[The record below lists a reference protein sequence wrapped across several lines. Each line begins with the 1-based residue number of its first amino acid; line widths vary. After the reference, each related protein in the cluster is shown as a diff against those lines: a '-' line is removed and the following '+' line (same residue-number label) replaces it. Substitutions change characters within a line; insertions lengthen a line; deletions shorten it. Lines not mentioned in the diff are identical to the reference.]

1 MHPSS
6 SSTIASSSSPAPA
19 TPRAHNQQRQSRK
32 SGLTAALQTQ
42 QPMPTRSSKPLQ
54 HQSQQQSQVRNGD
67 NKNNRSQQRSSP
79 KVTAIL
85 KRSDPKS
92 SSLTGLDESSTTAV
106 VQSLKTPNDSDSKQ
120 VMTQQTQPQQ
130 QRHQYQQNDQQQ
142 RFSNQRP
149 RPQSQP
155 QSKARR
161 VQRRKEIESMTESLA
176 NVDLDL
182 ALNQSPP
189 LNPSSPPS
197 SASSSDSDDSESIL
211 SRSPL
216 NLRQNNGGFNKGY
229 NAQVAHLSATP
240 LQRPSSAPV
249 MPQSRHGIMMASPQ
263 PHHLPKVHMAA
274 TAVTGEKKGLYA
286 GPTFHNS
293 PAPTSLPIPAF
304 TRSLGN
310 SPVETPV
317 ERLPSAPFFAE
328 AASPQLN
335 SMRLQERSMVPQP
348 QHDTMSWPGLH
359 HNHHQYHSYGNN
371 NMQMGPTH
379 YNVPE
384 RMATSSY
391 SPTLQ
396 QQQHIGGGRPGVDQ
410 LTEISQ
416 NLRMLLKIQSQ

>member
-6 SSTIASSSSPAPA
+6 ASTIASSAPSSSAP
-19 TPRAHNQQRQSRK
+19 RNQNQQRQPRK
-32 SGLTAALQTQ
+32 SGLTAALQHQTQNQTQPRNSSKSQ
-42 QPMPTRSSKPLQ
+42 QPQSL
-54 HQSQQQSQVRNGD
+54 SQQQQGRNANNNSQS
-67 NKNNRSQQRSSP
+67 KSSP

-85 KRSDPKS
+85 SRSDPKI
-92 SSLTGLDESSTTAV
+92 GSTSTV
-106 VQSLKTPNDSDSKQ
+106 DVQSLKAYNDSNSKQ
-120 VMTQQTQPQQ
+120 VMTQQPQQQ
-130 QRHQYQQNDQQQ
+130 QRHQYQDQQQ
-142 RFSNQRP
+142 QQQNRFSNQRP

-161 VQRRKEIESMTESLA
+161 VQRRKEVESMTESLA

-189 LNPSSPPS
+189 QNPSSPP
-197 SASSSDSDDSESIL
+197 SSSDSDDSES
-211 SRSPL
+211 SSL
-216 NLRQNNGGFNKGY
+216 NLRGHNGGLNRTHI
-229 NAQVAHLSATP
+229 AQLSSP

-249 MPQSRHGIMMASPQ
+249 MPQSRHVNMMSSYQA
-263 PHHLPKVHMAA
+263 HHVPRMHSADKVIV
-274 TAVTGEKKGLYA
+274 TAPEKNGLYA

-310 SPVETPV
+310 SPSEPPL

-335 SMRLQERSMVPQP
+335 SMRLQERPMVPQ
-348 QHDTMSWPGLH
+348 QHHETMSWPGLH
-359 HNHHQYHSYGNN
+359 QTHHQYQLSMPVATSYGNSN
-371 NMQMGPTH
+371 NLH

-391 SPTLQ
+391 SPALQ
-396 QQQHIGGGRPGVDQ
+396 HQQPIGGRPGVDQ